1 MIKILSRRRLIHGAA
16 GASLAS
22 LVPSVTKAQSTS
34 QFDTPWQV
42 SPEARLRELGIEL
55 HTPPPPVATYVGT
68 HIVGSMLYV
77 AGHTPRMPDA
87 SPGHQGIVG
96 QELTIEEGQ
105 AAARQCGINIL
116 ATIRAR
122 LGSLDR
128 IARLVR
134 TFGMVNAVSGF
145 SQQPAVI
152 NGFSDLMVDIFG
164 KEAGTGTR
172 AAVGMSSLPGNM
184 AAEVETFWE
193 IRA

>member
-34 QFDTPWQV
+34 QSDTPWQV

-134 TFGMVNAVSGF
+134 TCLLYTSPSPRDRQKSRM
-145 SQQPAVI
+145 P
-152 NGFSDLMVDIFG
+152 
-164 KEAGTGTR
+164 
-172 AAVGMSSLPGNM
+172 SS
-184 AAEVETFWE
+184 A
-193 IRA
+193 

>member
-34 QFDTPWQV
+34 QSDTPWQV

-116 ATIRAR
+116 ATIG
-122 LGSLDR
+122 LGSEAL
-128 IARLVR
+128 I
-134 TFGMVNAVSGF
+134 VSRDWSAHLAWSMQFQG
-145 SQQPAVI
+145 SHSNPQ
-152 NGFSDLMVDIFG
+152 S
-164 KEAGTGTR
+164 
-172 AAVGMSSLPGNM
+172 
-184 AAEVETFWE
+184 
-193 IRA
+193 